1 MRALLRN
8 HLLHL
13 SRSPARTLLVRLQA
27 CELSSSSSSPP
38 HTSREV
44 SVSVWWDLMS
54 CPVPNDVN
62 PLKAAPAITQAVRA
76 NGIKG
81 PIDINA
87 FGDFNFL
94 SERLLDALGSSDIP
108 VTHFPRGSFLPF
120 LLFSPSHFK
129 AFDRS
134 FAIGRKSY
142 INVDI
147 MFWAF
152 NNPPPAH
159 FFLIS
164 SDIGFAGL
172 LHRLNLN
179 NYCILLAGSRN
190 ARVLSMAT
198 TITWQWY
205 KLLRGENLIAKHF
218 NHAPD
223 GPYASWYG
231 NFGVPLENPFPAP
244 DSLKMSSKGSSD
256 DDIVGSED
264 ASRKSQERYTTSMN
278 RSAGN
283 DQTAVDDIGTANY
296 ESGKPELFSSSSFWN
311 DMESFIFTLRGSLI
325 VSQSKN
331 REDMARKLRKNGPP
345 VFRSLSKK
353 DILQLLELLIS
364 EKKWLEESPTQTFP
378 FQLKPVHKDSL
389 EYSERSRYDILDD
402 CDRFVHE
409 ILREHPDG
417 FKISSFPRFFVA
429 RYGYHLDLQKLG
441 YRKLT
446 TLLQI
451 MTGVKVESNYIYRS
465 Y

>member
-108 VTHFPRGSFLPF
+108 VTHFPRG
-120 LLFSPSHFK
+120 
-129 AFDRS
+129 
-134 FAIGRKSY
+134 RKSY

-147 MFWAF
+147 MFWAL

-179 NYCILLAGSRN
+179 NYCILLAGSTN
-190 ARVLSMAT
+190 ARVLSTAA

-244 DSLKMSSKGSSD
+244 DSLKKSSRGSSD

-325 VSQSKN
+325 VSQ
-331 REDMARKLRKNGPP
+331 
-345 VFRSLSKK
+345 
-353 DILQLLELLIS
+353 
-364 EKKWLEESPTQTFP
+364 
-378 FQLKPVHKDSL
+378 
-389 EYSERSRYDILDD
+389 
-402 CDRFVHE
+402 
-409 ILREHPDG
+409 
-417 FKISSFPRFFVA
+417 
-429 RYGYHLDLQKLG
+429 
-441 YRKLT
+441 
-446 TLLQI
+446 
-451 MTGVKVESNYIYRS
+451 
-465 Y
+465 